1 MTDNFAQ
8 ALKAHRT
15 LLTIMLI
22 VSLASSLW
30 AVGIVK
36 KSFATNSLQK
46 SQAESV
52 KISGAMMNVMHKGE
66 LAGVI
71 SLDAIADK
79 NHLYGLGP
87 VEYLKGEILIVD
99 GKAYKSTVVSE
110 SAMKVEETFQ
120 LKAPFFVHANVE
132 RWQEYKL
139 PETLSTLQDIEK
151 HIEGLTQNYQ
161 SPFAFKLTGTA
172 TAAQIHIVN
181 LPPGKQVKSPDDAH
195 EGQVNYKLENERV
208 EIVGFFSKQHKGV
221 FTHHDTYLHAH
232 LINERRD
239 KMGHLDGLT
248 VAKGAVKLYLPAAI
262 VSR

>member
-1 MTDNFAQ
+1 MKYNFS
-8 ALKAHRT
+8 RT
-15 LLTIMLI
+15 FRADRKLLRMMLI
-22 VSLASSLW
+22 VSLASSLL

-36 KSFATNSLQK
+36 KSFATNFMQK
-46 SQAESV
+46 SQDESV
-52 KISGAMMNVMHKGE
+52 KITGAMMNVMHKGE

-71 SLDAIADK
+71 SLDTIADK
-79 NHLYGLGP
+79 KHLYGLGP
-87 VEYLKGEILIVD
+87 VEYLQGEILIMD

-110 SAMKVEETFQ
+110 AAMKVEETFQ

-139 PETLSTLQDIEK
+139 PETITTLQEIEK

-172 TAAQIHIVN
+172 AAADIHIVN

-195 EGQVNYKLENERV
+195 EGQINYQLENERV
-208 EIVGFFSKQHKGV
+208 EIIGFFSKQHKGV

-248 VAKGAVKLYLPAAI
+248 VAKGTAKLYLPAAI
-262 VSR
+262 MSR